1 MTKVSYTPFLKMK
14 DSEISAL
21 VELDD
26 TKKQALV
33 PFFDFPRRDEKKT
46 RDPSAVVKTKE
57 ECFVSGVIRSS
68 NRISKKLKSISNFYL
83 DDLDV
88 DFDLKPLGRDTYIQL
103 LEAYAPL
110 GMWPVTGV
118 DRTDEHHKNIKDA
131 LAQSLIKPETI
142 ALRLLKEDFEDF
154 DYIKNDI
161 EDLFEDYL
169 GEFKNIDLVMDCRV
183 LVDEDE
189 MALSTDII
197 TFIQKYKT
205 RFPLRK
211 VIVTG
216 SMIPPSIGDVIDTN
230 DEKVLDRKEVLLFKV
245 VKQNTQDVEVTLGD
259 YTCVSPDYS
268 DADFFA
274 EDMQNVM
281 TGKIIYPIE
290 ESQIADKVLFI
301 RGSRLKTDKTQF
313 CDLCYSLV
321 FGAWKPYFRV
331 NEKSFG
337 GNFIYNCATKV
348 KKNAT
353 AATIVKPLVNAHIT
367 YMYSISP
374 KL

>member
-1 MTKVSYTPFLKMK
+1 M
-14 DSEISAL
+14 
-21 VELDD
+21 
-26 TKKQALV
+26 
-33 PFFDFPRRDEKKT
+33 
-46 RDPSAVVKTKE
+46 
-57 ECFVSGVIRSS
+57 
-68 NRISKKLKSISNFYL
+68 

-245 VKQNTQDVEVTLGD
+245 VKQDTQDVEVTLGD

-268 DADFFA
+268 DADFL
-274 EDMQNVM
+274 Q
-281 TGKIIYPIE
+281 
-290 ESQIADKVLFI
+290 
-301 RGSRLKTDKTQF
+301 KTCKM
-313 CDLCYSLV
+313 L
-321 FGAWKPYFRV
+321 
-331 NEKSFG
+331 
-337 GNFIYNCATKV
+337 
-348 KKNAT
+348 
-353 AATIVKPLVNAHIT
+353 
-367 YMYSISP
+367 
-374 KL
+374 